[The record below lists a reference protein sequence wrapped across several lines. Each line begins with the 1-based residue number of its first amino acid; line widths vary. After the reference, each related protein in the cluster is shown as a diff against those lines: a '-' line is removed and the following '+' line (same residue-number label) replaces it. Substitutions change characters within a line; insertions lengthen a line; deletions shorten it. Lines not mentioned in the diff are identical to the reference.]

1 MIEIGILANPTKPRA
16 LTLAR
21 TIGDRLAPRARVVYS
36 DETAERIGGDRP
48 HLPLSQLR
56 PEVLVAVGGDG
67 TFLRAA
73 RSTPAPILPINAG
86 TVGVLAEL
94 HADSATVVEETVERL
109 LARRYSIEARLR
121 LALRCP
127 DAPLPDATNE
137 VTVHDPS
144 IGRMG
149 IFEIGVDG
157 RPVGR
162 LRADGLLLA
171 TPTGSTAYSL
181 SAHGPI
187 VDPVVEAILVSPLAP
202 FRTPVRSVVL
212 DPHSEITVR
221 PVDTGRGALLQVD
234 GQAET
239 LLPDGND
246 LTVYRSARRTRL
258 VRFGAPFIDRL
269 RGKGILPWAELER
282 EEGGRGA
289 DVPPPA

>member
-1 MIEIGILANPTKPRA
+1 MTEIGILANPTKPRA
-16 LTLAR
+16 LALAGA
-21 TIGDRLAPRARVVYS
+21 IGDRLAARARVVYA

-48 HLPLSQLR
+48 HAPLGELR
-56 PEVLVAVGGDG
+56 VDVLVAVGGDG
-67 TFLRAA
+67 TFLHAA
-73 RSTPAPILPINAG
+73 RSTSAPILPINAG

-94 HADSATVVEETVERL
+94 HAASPTVVDETAERL
-109 LARRYSIEARLR
+109 WAGRYSIEARLR
-121 LALRCP
+121 LALGCP
-127 DAPLPDATNE
+127 GNALPDATNE
-137 VTVHDPS
+137 VTIHDPA

-162 LRADGLLLA
+162 LRADGLLVA

-221 PVDTGRGALLQVD
+221 PVDTGRGALVQVD

-239 LLPDGND
+239 LLPDGSP

-269 RGKGILPWAELER
+269 RGKGILPWVEPDR

-289 DVPPPA
+289 DVPPAA

>member
-1 MIEIGILANPTKPRA
+1 MTEIGILANPTKPRA
-16 LTLAR
+16 LALAGA
-21 TIGDRLAPRARVVYS
+21 IGDRLAARARVVYA

-48 HLPLSQLR
+48 HAPLGELR
-56 PEVLVAVGGDG
+56 VDVLVAVGGDG
-67 TFLRAA
+67 TFLHAA
-73 RSTPAPILPINAG
+73 RSTSAPILPINAG

-94 HADSATVVEETVERL
+94 HADSPTVVDETAERL
-109 LARRYSIEARLR
+109 WAGRYSIEARLR

-127 DAPLPDATNE
+127 GNALPDATNE
-137 VTVHDPS
+137 VTIHDPA

-157 RPVGR
+157 RPVGQ
-162 LRADGLLLA
+162 LRADGLLVA

-221 PVDTGRGALLQVD
+221 PVDTGRGALVQVD

-239 LLPDGND
+239 LLPDGSP

-269 RGKGILPWAELER
+269 RGKGILPWVEPDR

-289 DVPPPA
+289 DVPPAA

>member
-1 MIEIGILANPTKPRA
+1 MTEIGILANPTKPRA
-16 LTLAR
+16 LTLAAE
-21 TIGDRLAPRARVVYS
+21 IGDRLASRARVVYA
-36 DETAERIGGDRP
+36 DETAERIGGGRP
-48 HLPLSQLR
+48 HAPLTELDA
-56 PEVLVAVGGDG
+56 EVVVAVGGDG
-67 TFLRAA
+67 TFLHAA
-73 RSTPAPILPINAG
+73 RSTAAPILPINAG

-94 HADSATVVEETVERL
+94 HGDSPTVVEETVDRL
-109 LARRYSIEARLR
+109 LTGRYSIEARLR
-121 LALRCP
+121 LAVRLP
-127 DAPLPDATNE
+127 GAAVPDATNE
-137 VTVHDPS
+137 VAIHNPAL
-144 IGRMG
+144 GRMG

-187 VDPVVEAILVSPLAP
+187 VDPVVEAIVVSPLAP

-212 DPHSEITVR
+212 DPHSEVTVR
-221 PVDTGRGALLQVD
+221 PVDTGRGALVQVD
-234 GQAET
+234 GDADT
-239 LLPDGND
+239 VIPDGTQ

-269 RGKGILPWAELER
+269 RGKGILPWVELNGEV
-282 EEGGRGA
+282 GSHGS